1 MTTWKA
7 TLDTVMRERGAAL
20 FGYAYMLTGSRH
32 EADDLVQDALIR
44 TFSRGKAGGS
54 IEQAH
59 TYVKRAMLSAFIDGK
74 RRAAVRPVTT
84 DKDADII
91 NPDPSDQVNTAI
103 ELQRAILTLSPRER
117 ACIALRYLD
126 DLTVAGV
133 ARELGL
139 AEGSVKRYLS
149 DATKKLRELHPEL
162 GDLADASSGG
172 GTRVHVTSRGLQ
184 R

>member
-32 EADDLVQDALIR
+32 AADDLVQNALIR
-44 TFSRGKAGGS
+44 TFSRGK
-54 IEQAH
+54 
-59 TYVKRAMLSAFIDGK
+59 
-74 RRAAVRPVTT
+74 RRAAVRPVATE
-84 DKDADII
+84 KDADII
-91 NPDPSDQVNTAI
+91 TPDASTQVDTALA
-103 ELQRAILTLSPRER
+103 LQRALLTLPPRER

-149 DATKKLRELHPEL
+149 DAVRKLRELHPEL
-162 GDLADASSGG
+162 GDMADASTGG
-172 GTRVHVTSRGLQ
+172 GTRVHVISRGTQ

>member
-32 EADDLVQDALIR
+32 AADDLVQDALIR

-54 IEQAH
+54 IDQAH

-74 RRAAVRPVTT
+74 RRAAVRPVAAE
-84 DKDADII
+84 KDADII
-91 NPDPSDQVNTAI
+91 TPDASTQVDTALA
-103 ELQRAILTLSPRER
+103 LQRALLTLPPRER

-139 AEGSVKRYLS
+139 AEGSVKRYLA
-149 DATKKLRELHPEL
+149 DAVRKLRELHPEL
-162 GDLADASSGG
+162 GDMADASTGG
-172 GTRVHVTSRGLQ
+172 GTRVRVISRGTQ

>member
-1 MTTWKA
+1 MSTWKA

-20 FGYAYMLTGSRH
+20 FGYAYVLTGNRH

-44 TFSRGKAGGS
+44 TFSRGRGGTS
-54 IEQAH
+54 TDQAH
-59 TYVKRAMLSAFIDGK
+59 AYVKRAMLSAFIDGK
-74 RRAAVRPVTT
+74 RRAGARPHTT
-84 DKDADII
+84 NKEVDVATPDASNLLDATI
-91 NPDPSDQVNTAI
+91 T
-103 ELQRAILTLSPRER
+103 LQRALLTLPPRER

-149 DATKKLRELHPEL
+149 DATRTLRTLHPEL
-162 GDLADASSGG
+162 GDLSDAWTGG
-172 GTRVHVTSRGLQ
+172 GTRVPVTTRGARQ
-184 R
+184 